1 MANEIS
7 PQGPPRLQLESARSE
22 GRAQAQT
29 IDRGKTIPSDTTG
42 TQPATAKQADQ
53 VSLTGESQLLR
64 QIEQALE
71 SAPVM
76 DQQKIAAV
84 RLALEQGSFRADANQ
99 IADRLLGLERDLA
112 RKP

>member
-7 PQGPPRLQLESARSE
+7 PQGRPQIHLESTRSE

-29 IDRGKTIPSDTTG
+29 IDRGKTMQPGSQPHTTDQ
-42 TQPATAKQADQ
+42 TDQ

-76 DQQKIAAV
+76 DQQKVAEV
-84 RLALEQGSFRADANQ
+84 RVSLEQGSFRLDANK

-112 RKP
+112 RKPK